1 MSHNKSLWS
10 LGAALL
16 VVVMVALVLA
26 PGAWAQSKYKT
37 LHRFN
42 GKDGLQ
48 PWFNLVLDSA
58 GNLYGTAFLG
68 GNTGCQQLGTCGT
81 VFELT
86 PNGGTWTE
94 QTIYRFTARLE
105 STNGSN
111 PRGGL
116 TFDGAGNL
124 YGMTNLGGPENLGT
138 AYELTPDGK
147 GGWTESVLHNFT
159 GQDAWPEGGLIFDAS
174 GNLYGTT
181 TWGCGMGCVFE
192 LTPNSNGYWTET
204 ILYGFGCCGGP
215 TGGYPVATNL
225 IFDAAGNIYG
235 TTEFGG
241 KSGCNPGGCYGLGVV
256 YELSPNV
263 DGTWTQ
269 KVLHKFT
276 GGKDGSSPTGAL
288 VFDAAGNL
296 YGTTN
301 FGGKYNQNGNVFQL
315 TPNADGTWTEHVLH
329 QFTGGK
335 DGGVPF
341 AGVTFDKA
349 GNLYGTTTK
358 GGAAGYGVVYKMT
371 PNSNGGWSYRVLHA
385 FVDKPGANPLSGI
398 ILDSAGNLYGTTG
411 GDGTKTFGSVF
422 EITP

>member
-1 MSHNKSLWS
+1 MRWKSFLRIIIELLAITALTFIWS
-10 LGAALL
+10 GS
-16 VVVMVALVLA
+16 V
-26 PGAWAQSKYKT
+26 WSQSTYKT
-37 LHRFN
+37 LHKFN
-42 GKDGLQ
+42 GKDGQSPIGSLI
-48 PWFNLVLDSA
+48 FDA
-58 GNLYGTAFLG
+58 AENLYGTTQIG
-68 GNTGCQQLGTCGT
+68 GKYSNCYFGTCGT

-86 PNGGTWTE
+86 PNVGGTWNEHVLHNFNGTDG
-94 QTIYRFTARLE
+94 TAPLGE
-105 STNGSN
+105 
-111 PRGGL
+111 L
-116 TFDGAGNL
+116 IFDSAGNL
-124 YGMTNLGGPENLGT
+124 YGTANRGGDDGYGT
-138 AYELTPDGK
+138 VFELTPQA
-147 GGWTESVLHNFT
+147 GGAWTESVLYTFK
-159 GQDAWPEGGLIFDAS
+159 GQDGMWPSGGLIFDAS

-215 TGGYPVATNL
+215 TGGYPNGTTL

-235 TTEFGG
+235 TTEYGG

-256 YELSPNV
+256 YELSPKG

-276 GGKDGSSPTGAL
+276 GGKDGSSPTDAL

-335 DGGVPF
+335 DGGAPF

-349 GNLYGTTTK
+349 GNLYGTARK
-358 GGAAGYGVVYKMT
+358 GGTAGYGVVYKMT

-385 FVDKPGANPLSGI
+385 FLDQPGANPWSGI

>member
-1 MSHNKSLWS
+1 MRRNFFRIVIGILAILAVMLMVGSIAWS
-10 LGAALL
+10 
-16 VVVMVALVLA
+16 
-26 PGAWAQSKYKT
+26 QSTYKT

-42 GKDGLQ
+42 GKDGHQ
-48 PWFNLVLDSA
+48 PWGNLIFDSA

-68 GNTGCQQLGTCGT
+68 GKTGCQAFVTCGT

-94 QTIYRFTARLE
+94 QTIYYF
-105 STNGSN
+105 NGTDGGN
-111 PRGGL
+111 PMGGL

-124 YGMTNLGGPENLGT
+124 YGTNNQGGPENLGT

-159 GQDAWPEGGLIFDAS
+159 GQDAWPSGGLIFDAS

-192 LTPNSNGYWTET
+192 LTPNSNEYWTET

-215 TGGYPVATNL
+215 TGGYPNGTTL

-276 GGKDGSSPTGAL
+276 GGKDGSSPTDAL

-301 FGGKYNQNGNVFQL
+301 FGGKYNQNGNAFQL

-385 FVDKPGANPLSGI
+385 FLDQPGANPWSGI